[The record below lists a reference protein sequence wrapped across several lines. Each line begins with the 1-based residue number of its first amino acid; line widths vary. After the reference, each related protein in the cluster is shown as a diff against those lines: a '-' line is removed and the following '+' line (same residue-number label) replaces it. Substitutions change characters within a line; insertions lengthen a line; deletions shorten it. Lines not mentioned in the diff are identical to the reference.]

1 MTDRAIERSAF
12 VTYDG
17 QWEYVRMPFG
27 PTGAP
32 ATFQRAMNGVFK
44 KLIGKSVFVY
54 IDDVTIYTKT
64 FDDHLRVL
72 RQVLECLREH
82 RLFLKPKKCTIAAS
96 SINLLGHVVDRD
108 RIKTAASKVEA
119 VTKFPEPTNRTEV
132 RAFMGLVNY
141 YRHFIRGCAGIAEP
155 INRLLRKDQEFRW
168 SNKAQQAFDEL
179 KKRLTE
185 APVLA
190 RPDFSKEFY
199 GDRRSHSDG

>member
-1 MTDRAIERSAF
+1 MVVTRRSGSQEDWERN
-12 VTYDG
+12 DG

-96 SINLLGHVVDRD
+96 SINLLGHVVDR
-108 RIKTAASKVEA
+108 
-119 VTKFPEPTNRTEV
+119 
-132 RAFMGLVNY
+132 
-141 YRHFIRGCAGIAEP
+141 
-155 INRLLRKDQEFRW
+155 
-168 SNKAQQAFDEL
+168 
-179 KKRLTE
+179 
-185 APVLA
+185 
-190 RPDFSKEFY
+190 
-199 GDRRSHSDG
+199 